1 MAKVYF
7 KNILKS
13 KKNAFLLADNRSKI
27 LLLFSLSGCGGGGAQ
42 QSSQDQN
49 TVVVATNGLDFIS
62 PQISYGLDNS
72 GQSGNPYW
80 LNALIMDQVEENGY
94 LNVVKWTNGFK
105 FSFPQAV
112 PSYLSVS
119 ERRGWQG
126 VNEEVQSSAKDV
138 FSDLNNLLNI
148 TFTEDSDPNANSVI
162 AIMSNQQDK
171 TTGYA
176 YDPLDVVY
184 PTDNYLF
191 SDVFLST
198 DYLNPVKNDG
208 KTNFDYEVMVHEIGH
223 AIGLRHPFTSYAGDG
238 TLLNP
243 QEENNQWTVMSYDF
257 NEAYFDGGYRML
269 DMASLVDLYGIN
281 PNFNSTSD
289 KYTFQASSG
298 YIILDGGG
306 IDTISAEGQVVHCY
320 IDLRLQAHSYVGTKS
335 SQITAPFQLS
345 VGNAIIEN
353 AEGGNGKDWLIG
365 NDQNNILKGRGDDD
379 VIYGGSGNDT
389 IYGGLGND
397 TIDLTEEGSYQD
409 VIVFEDNLK
418 INGVDKIISFNQGSF
433 NGDVI
438 KFSNYSSSD
447 LSTSIFINPV
457 ENINISQ
464 KICRVSS
471 ESINSTNGLIGE
483 LMQGNLKNLTINNES
498 SAIIIGAKDQNLGSE
513 QYIYELDR
521 SDDTM
526 TVTGIALLTGSDLSI
541 NNWTEYNII

>member
-1 MAKVYF
+1 MSIVFF
-7 KNILKS
+7 KNKLRNNRDYS
-13 KKNAFLLADNRSKI
+13 LLSDNRFKI
-27 LLLFSLSGCGGGGAQ
+27 LFLFSLTGCGGAGTQ
-42 QSSQDQN
+42 QSFQQQN
-49 TVVVATNGLDFIS
+49 KIDVPTDGLDFIS

-72 GQSGNPYW
+72 GQTGNPYW
-80 LNALIMDQVEENGY
+80 LTALIMDQVEENGY
-94 LNVVKWTNGFK
+94 LNVVQWTNGFK
-105 FSFPQAV
+105 YSFPQTV
-112 PSYLSVS
+112 PTYLSVS

-126 VNEEVQSSAKDV
+126 VSEEVQSAAEDI
-138 FSDLNNLLNI
+138 FSELSNLLNI
-148 TFTEDSDPNANSVI
+148 TFTEVSDPSANSVI
-162 AIMSNQQDK
+162 AIMSNQQDN

-198 DYLNPVKNDG
+198 DYVNPIKNNG

-238 TLLNP
+238 TLLSP

-257 NEAYFDGGYRML
+257 NEAYFDGDYRML
-269 DMASLVDLYGIN
+269 DLASLVDLYGIN
-281 PNFNSTSD
+281 PNYNFTSD
-289 KYTFQASSG
+289 KYTFQANKG

-306 IDTISAEGQVVHCY
+306 IDTISAEEHVVHCY
-320 IDLRLQAHSYVGTKS
+320 IDLRAQSHSYVGTKS
-335 SQITAPFQLS
+335 SLITAPFQLS
-345 VGNAIIEN
+345 VGNAVIEN

-379 VIYGGSGNDT
+379 VIYGGSGKDT
-389 IYGGLGND
+389 IYGGMGND

-433 NGDVI
+433 NGDTI
-438 KFSNYSSSD
+438 KFSDYSSSD
-447 LSTSIFINPV
+447 LSTEIFINPI
-457 ENINISQ
+457 ENINVSQ
-464 KICRVSS
+464 KICRVSN
-471 ESINSTNGLIGE
+471 ELIDSTNGLIAE
-483 LMQGNLKNLTINNES
+483 LTQGNLKNLMINDSS
-498 SAIIIGAKDQNLGSE
+498 SAIIIGAKDLNLGSE

-521 SDDTM
+521 SDAAI

-541 NNWTEYNII
+541 NNWTEYNIA